1 METLGGSQ
9 EILWIQPAA
18 VMKASPL
25 HSPHMQRD
33 KRETNRSLKAWEWQ
47 HQKFREHL
55 PYIDLYLE
63 TDGKLGWLARKRSP
77 FSAGCP

>member
-9 EILWIQPAA
+9 EILWIQSAA
-18 VMKASPL
+18 EASPL

-47 HQKFREHL
+47 HQKF
-55 PYIDLYLE
+55 
-63 TDGKLGWLARKRSP
+63 
-77 FSAGCP
+77 